1 VGVALPRAIPSEWAG
16 LQEGV
21 TDGEVNNWRGP
32 FQRARSALHGVSHAA
47 YRSALV
53 TPTDAR
59 TLIEREVIEVGEAY
73 RRGGDSEGL
82 IWIRPPA
89 SSGALSV
96 PWQVYHPSGELRASV
111 ILPEPLEIF
120 EIGVDYILGRELDAG
135 AGVPLLRQYRLR
147 RAAAP

>member
-1 VGVALPRAIPSEWAG
+1 LPSPPG
-16 LQEGV
+16 
-21 TDGEVNNWRGP
+21 
-32 FQRARSALHGVSHAA
+32 
-47 YRSALV
+47 
-53 TPTDAR
+53 
-59 TLIEREVIEVGEAY
+59 IEVGETY
-73 RRGGDSEGL
+73 RRGIEREYAAVEFPKTKSSVSALMVDSEGL

-120 EIGVDYILGRELDAG
+120 EIGVDYILGRELDTG

-147 RAAAP
+147 RATPR